1 MEKEFKYKRIIIL
14 GGSCSGKST
23 LANRISLYTGYNG
36 YHLDALFLDSN
47 WVKKDSVG
55 LLEISNNILL
65 EEEGVIEGNYTEVL
79 PERIRWTDLI
89 IFIDVPTVVH
99 LYRMLY
105 RIVTVNLGIE
115 KRYGNP
121 KGTKS
126 EFSFNFL
133 SWVLIWN
140 KKEKKKMLRVLES
153 IKDKKV
159 LIIKEPKK
167 LDLEKLLK

>member
-1 MEKEFKYKRIIIL
+1 MYKKIIIL

-23 LANRISLYTGYNG
+23 LADRIGKYTGYEV
-36 YHLDALFLDSN
+36 YHLDALFVDSDWKKKELN
-47 WVKKDSVG
+47 EVKDIHKKILLKDS
-55 LLEISNNILL
+55 
-65 EEEGVIEGNYTEVL
+65 GVVDGNYTEVL
-79 PERIRWTDLI
+79 SERIKWADLI
-89 IFIDVPTVVH
+89 IFIDVSTVVH

-105 RIVTVNLGIE
+105 RISTVKFGIE

-121 KGTKS
+121 SGTKS

-133 SWVLIWN
+133 FWVFNWN
-140 KKEKKKMLRVLES
+140 RTQKKKIISMLEL

-159 LIIKEPKK
+159 IIIKNINK